1 MKSWAS
7 QGLKDKIRVNSNGKS
22 LSLSSRTLLRRLK
35 CLSYS
40 RRQGD
45 FYYTRFLGFINRSAI
60 LASQYI
66 NVTDISE
73 IVTDPVTQSA
83 AIFKERVVTEKS
95 NRCKCPAEFSL
106 QIANDGRGRPRT
118 RDTQAAIG
126 DRGQNEKSRDKI
138 D

>member
-1 MKSWAS
+1 M
-7 QGLKDKIRVNSNGKS
+7 S
-22 LSLSSRTLLRRLK
+22 LVFPSTRRFLLHTL
-35 CLSYS
+35 
-40 RRQGD
+40 
-45 FYYTRFLGFINRSAI
+45 LGFINRSAI

-66 NVTDISE
+66 NVTNISE

-95 NRCKCPAEFSL
+95 NRRKYPAEFSL

-118 RDTQAAIG
+118 RDMLAAVD